1 MAFDTR
7 KALISVGVGV
17 ADVLI
22 FQHFVPSVA
31 DIRIADKFN
40 KDIEHAE
47 LEALAVGTAF
57 TLLVACMTGAVEPF
71 IVGGAILVGLDFATK
86 HANAV
91 DPNTGKMASQEQ
103 GESTTYPMPDYSS

>member
-7 KALISVGVGV
+7 TALISVGVGL

-31 DIRIADKFN
+31 DIRVGDKFN

-47 LEALAVGTAF
+47 LEGLAVGTAF
-57 TLLVACMTGAVEPF
+57 TILVSIMTGGLEPF

-91 DPNTGKMASQEQ
+91 DPNTGKVASA
-103 GESTTYPMPDYSS
+103 ESTESTSYPMPDYAS

>member
-7 KALISVGVGV
+7 RALISVGVGI

-31 DIRIADKFN
+31 DIRVADKFN
-40 KDIEHAE
+40 KDIERAE
-47 LEALAVGTAF
+47 IEGLAVATAF
-57 TLLVACMTGAVEPF
+57 TVLVACMTGALEPF
-71 IVGGAILVGLDFATK
+71 IVGGAIIVGLDFASK

-91 DPNTGKMASQEQ
+91 DPATGKMASQEST
-103 GESTTYPMPDYSS
+103 ESTSYPMTDYGS

>member
-7 KALISVGVGV
+7 KALISVGVGL
-17 ADVLI
+17 ADVMI

-47 LEALAVGTAF
+47 LEALAIGTAF

>member
-7 KALISVGVGV
+7 KALISVGVGI

-22 FQHFVPSVA
+22 FQHFVPSVT
-31 DIRIADKFN
+31 DIRVADKFN

-57 TLLVACMTGAVEPF
+57 TVLVSIMTGGLEPF
-71 IVGGAILVGLDFATK
+71 IVGGAILVGLDFASK

-91 DPNTGKMASQEQ
+91 DPNTGKMASQEAT
-103 GESTTYPMPDYSS
+103 ESTSYPMPDYQG

>member
-7 KALISVGVGV
+7 KALISVGVGL
-17 ADVLI
+17 ADVMI

-47 LEALAVGTAF
+47 LEALAIGTAF

-103 GESTTYPMPDYSS
+103 GESTTYPMPDYS